1 MKTLDARYVRHCS
14 GERQT
19 FGVAVGGVSG
29 LFSGACRCL
38 VETRVIG
45 RFPKNG
51 KPWNRAKNDHM

>member
-29 LFSGACRCL
+29 LFSGACRGL
-38 VETRVIG
+38 VENEG
-45 RFPKNG
+45 
-51 KPWNRAKNDHM
+51 NRQISQERKTLE